1 MGMDKTWICGQCKKS
16 ICKKSKD
23 HILILIFLMH
33 FAMEEND
40 TNMLILVAFVFT
52 SILVLL
58 VFYTYIAK
66 KPRVFTN
73 CQPTPQPVV
82 YSHNC
87 PPGTIQR
94 NNRGNSVN
102 LTAACTHNQRR
113 PEEND
118 ERFCQTVGTL
128 KNKKFDPF
136 IKT

>member
-1 MGMDKTWICGQCKKS
+1 
-16 ICKKSKD
+16 
-23 HILILIFLMH
+23 MH
-33 FAMEEND
+33 FAMEVND
-40 TNMLILVAFVFT
+40 ANMLFLVAFVFM

-94 NNRGNSVN
+94 NNKGNSVN